1 MDREP
6 MITSY
11 VWRPMKVYTSIPPSS
26 GTLNINCPPQSL
38 IVTVFVPSNI
48 MLTPRTS
55 PPSSVETFPEMNFYP
70 NDILQNSNHAVPK
83 KIILFVV
90 LIKVKILCCDW

>member
-1 MDREP
+1 
-6 MITSY
+6 
-11 VWRPMKVYTSIPPSS
+11 MKVYTSIPPSS